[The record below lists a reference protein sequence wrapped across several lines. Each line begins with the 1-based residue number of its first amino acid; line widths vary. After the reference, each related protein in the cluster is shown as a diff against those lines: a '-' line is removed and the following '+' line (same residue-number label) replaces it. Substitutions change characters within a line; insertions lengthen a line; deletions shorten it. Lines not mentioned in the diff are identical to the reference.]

1 MWTMFF
7 LFASEGEV
15 GDVAEDVLK
24 VGAELY
30 SVRETFSAESVNQ
43 DW

>member
-1 MWTMFF
+1 MDNVF

-30 SVRETFSAESVNQ
+30 SVRETFSTESVNK